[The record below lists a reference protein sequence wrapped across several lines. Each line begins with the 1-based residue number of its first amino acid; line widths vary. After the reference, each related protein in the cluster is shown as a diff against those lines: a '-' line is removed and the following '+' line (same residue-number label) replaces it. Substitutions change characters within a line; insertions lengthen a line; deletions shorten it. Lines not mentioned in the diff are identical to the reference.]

1 MTPKTKLHTLT
12 PTSKISKAQY
22 NKLLASGC
30 KQSFFLFVKTFWH
43 TFINEKPVW
52 NWHIKYLCEQLQKVG
67 EDVRNKKPCAFDYFI
82 INVPPGTSKSSIV
95 SVLYPLWCWSIDP
108 TQRFI
113 CGSYSGTVS
122 EDLADKCRKVFTSE
136 LYTTLFPY
144 VGVRSDAK
152 TKLENGNNAERYTV
166 STGSFVTGVHAH
178 QIIIDD
184 PLNVAQA
191 TSDIERE
198 NANRW
203 INETL
208 STRKVDKRVSA
219 TIIIMQRLHE
229 DDCTG
234 FLLKKNLKLK
244 HICLP
249 AELDENVYP
258 VELKENYIDG
268 LLDPVRL
275 DRDVLEKF
283 QESLG
288 SYGYAGQFQQS
299 PVDLKGGLFK
309 KEWFEIVTEESIYQ
323 NATVSGE
330 SFYKIIK
337 FQLDT
342 AYTTK
347 EHNDPTG
354 VLGYFKKGNDVFI
367 TNWTAKRLEFPQL
380 CKFIQAHVRE
390 HGYTHRSLVRVEPK
404 ASGLSI
410 IQQLKEETDLNVVE
424 SENPTKDKLAR
435 ATEITAKCEAGRV
448 KLIKGNW
455 NEAFLNEVCGF
466 PKAKHDEAVDCLT
479 ETIRCELILN
489 EGRGLSGYDLV
500 GVFF

>member
-1 MTPKTKLHTLT
+1 MEQMNSTTH
-12 PTSKISKAQY
+12 SKGISQKKY
-22 NKLLASGC
+22 NQLLATGC

-52 NWHIKYLCEQLQKVG
+52 NWHIKYLCNELQKVG
-67 EDVRNKKPCAFDYFI
+67 EDVKDKKPCAFDYFI
-82 INVPPGTSKSSIV
+82 VNVPPGTSKSSIV
-95 SVLYPLWCWSIDP
+95 SVLYPLWCWAIDP

-136 LYTTLFPY
+136 LYATLFPY

-191 TSDIERE
+191 TSDIERD

-208 STRKVDKRVSA
+208 STRKVDKRVTA

-229 DDCTG
+229 DDPTG
-234 FLLKKNLKLK
+234 YLLSKNLKIK

-249 AELDENVYP
+249 AELDESVKP
-258 VELKENYIDG
+258 AELAANYQDG

-275 DRDVLEKF
+275 DREVLDKF
-283 QESLG
+283 KESLG

-309 KEWFEIVTEESIYQ
+309 KDWFEIVNEESVYQ
-323 NATVSGE
+323 NAGNNE
-330 SFYKIIK
+330 EPFYKVVN

-342 AYTTK
+342 AYTVK
-347 EHNDPTG
+347 SENDPTG
-354 VLGYFKKGNDVFI
+354 ILSYFKKGDNIYI

-380 CKFIQAHVRE
+380 CKFIQSHVKE
-390 HGYTHRSLVRVEPK
+390 HGYSHRSLVRVEPK

-410 IQQLKEETDLNVVE
+410 VQQLREETDLNVVE
-424 SENPTKDKLAR
+424 SENPTKDKVAR

-448 KLIKGNW
+448 KLIKGHW
-455 NEAFLNEVCGF
+455 NESFINEVCSF
-466 PKAKHDEAVDCLT
+466 PKSKHDEAVDTLV
-479 ETIRCELILN
+479 EVVRNELLQ
-489 EGRGLSGYDLV
+489 EDEGLSIHELAGM
-500 GVFF
+500 FW